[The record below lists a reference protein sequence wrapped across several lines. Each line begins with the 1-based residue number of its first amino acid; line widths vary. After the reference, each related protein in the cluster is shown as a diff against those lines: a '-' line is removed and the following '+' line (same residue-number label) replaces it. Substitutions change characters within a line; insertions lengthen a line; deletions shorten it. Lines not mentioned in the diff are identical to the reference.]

1 MELVN
6 HSRVSCYG
14 PNDYGTYHSIER
26 CKEIIM
32 DGESHQIQTINDA
45 IEIGET
51 KKIIECVP
59 GAFVDMGLDIAGI
72 LNKLYGKACSF
83 IHTALTNNALLAV
96 YENVEWQYIDKF
108 WNLASSTKAYEK
120 IKALLDQD

>member
-51 KKIIECVP
+51 KKVIECVP
-59 GAFVDMGLDIAGI
+59 GAFVDMDLDIDVGQ
-72 LNKLYGKACSF
+72 LPS
-83 IHTALTNNALLAV
+83 NALDAL
-96 YENVEWQYIDKF
+96 D
-108 WNLASSTKAYEK
+108 LSSQF
-120 IKALLDQD
+120 LLR

>member
-1 MELVN
+1 MGIILKEIN

-26 CKEIIM
+26 CKEILI

-51 KKIIECVP
+51 KKVFECVP
-59 GAFVDMGLDIAGI
+59 GAFVDMGLDIVGI

-83 IHTALTNNALLAV
+83 THSALINNALP
-96 YENVEWQYIDKF
+96 
-108 WNLASSTKAYEK
+108 
-120 IKALLDQD
+120 